1 MNTKSNTTAR
11 TTLAASLALCFA
23 GAASAQD
30 AAAPADN
37 THLPPAQEQH
47 GAPPTNWNDT
57 FVGYRYASDFH
68 FPGSAAKVAQNI
80 GSLTTTGGFGLGSY
94 FFNVDY
100 LQSDRNNPEASPAGV
115 SGVGTHGADET
126 YSVGHVE
133 WSGSKILH
141 QHLGFGFVRD
151 LGVTTGYE
159 WGTKDDQFEQRAKMW
174 MLGLTAEFAV
184 PGYWNLT
191 VGARNEQNYN
201 GITGV
206 DLHYK
211 TAWHL
216 DSAWMIPINGAPV
229 QGLPGRH
236 RSQGRGRFRRRHQ
249 RPRED
254 HDRDLAAHLA
264 AGGRG
269 LAPGPSEGALRR
281 PGLRILE
288 PHVRRAVEHGCLQ
301 LADVP
306 DHDRAQ
312 RRHQAQRPRVRGR
325 GALLIVAAARRGALP
340 IRAS

>member
-1 MNTKSNTTAR
+1 MKTKSDITAR
-11 TTLAASLALCFA
+11 TTLAASLALCFGGVA
-23 GAASAQD
+23 HAQD
-30 AAAPADN
+30 AAAPVDN

-57 FVGYRYASDFH
+57 FVGYRYSNNFH

-100 LQSDRNNPEASPAGV
+100 LQSDRNNPEASANGV
-115 SGVGTHGADET
+115 NGVGTHGADET

-141 QHLGFGFVRD
+141 QHLGFGFIRD

-211 TAWHL
+211 TAWHV
-216 DSAWMIPINGAPV
+216 DSAWMIPISGAPV
-229 QGLPGRH
+229 PLVFKGFVAVTGPKGQDGFDVSTGVPEKTTTETLLRTSLLVDVGSLIGHPKALYIGPGYEYWNH
-236 RSQGRGRFRRRHQ
+236 MFGAPSQTGSFNSTTFQTTPVANVGIKRS
-249 RPRED
+249 
-254 HDRDLAAHLA
+254 AA
-264 AGGRG
+264 
-269 LAPGPSEGALRR
+269 
-281 PGLRILE
+281 
-288 PHVRRAVEHGCLQ
+288 VF
-301 LADVP
+301 
-306 DHDRAQ
+306 
-312 RRHQAQRPRVRGR
+312 
-325 GALLIVAAARRGALP
+325 VAEAHF
-340 IRAS
+340 